1 MSLILDCTLRDGGY
15 YTNWEFE
22 DDLVKEMVKCLNFS
36 EVDYIELGYKSPLPG
51 GRFRKCNDKF
61 IENLLKDVEV
71 FGKQSKLAFMI
82 DAKDFIENNKV
93 NKRLLLDVIKPKD
106 KSPFTLCRIATNYET
121 LDQSLEMLEIISKL
135 GYYTALNLM
144 KVATLSNLEVGLA
157 LQKIGKSNV
166 NMIYV
171 ADSLGSL
178 QGEKL
183 TKLFKKF
190 RAVCDDWDK
199 WLGFHPHNNLGLAF
213 SNSYQAE
220 KFGVDIVDG
229 TITGMGRG
237 AGNLRIEQYLM
248 WKKKPTKDLLDLVHR
263 KFEPMKQKSKWGWS
277 PSYMYSGIHEIHP
290 SYPQELQTYNISDS
304 KIQNKLEELSFSGGK
319 EFYNQ
324 DEIKP
329 LSEKSVSI
337 VIPARYKSSRFP
349 GKPIVDI
356 DGTPMIIRVADI
368 ASQVV
373 PKENIYIATED
384 ERIAKVVDDYDYKV
398 ILTSDNCLT
407 GTDRVCEA
415 SQEIDSDIIVN
426 IQGDEPLLD
435 SDDIQKVIDCKLEN
449 MNSVVNC
456 MSRFDSTE
464 ATNRNIPKVVS
475 NFNNDL
481 IYMSRSAIPGT
492 KEGHSKLVHKQV
504 CIYAFTKDE
513 LDKFYQFGLKHGK
526 TQIEWS
532 EDIEILR
539 FLELGINVK
548 MVETYGTTQAVDV
561 KEDVNKVL
569 EILNERKS

>member
-1 MSLILDCTLRDGGY
+1 
-15 YTNWEFE
+15 
-22 DDLVKEMVKCLNFS
+22 
-36 EVDYIELGYKSPLPG
+36 
-51 GRFRKCNDKF
+51 
-61 IENLLKDVEV
+61 
-71 FGKQSKLAFMI
+71 
-82 DAKDFIENNKV
+82 
-93 NKRLLLDVIKPKD
+93 
-106 KSPFTLCRIATNYET
+106 
-121 LDQSLEMLEIISKL
+121 
-135 GYYTALNLM
+135 
-144 KVATLSNLEVGLA
+144 
-157 LQKIGKSNV
+157 
-166 NMIYV
+166 
-171 ADSLGSL
+171 
-178 QGEKL
+178 
-183 TKLFKKF
+183 
-190 RAVCDDWDK
+190 
-199 WLGFHPHNNLGLAF
+199 
-213 SNSYQAE
+213 
-220 KFGVDIVDG
+220 
-229 TITGMGRG
+229 
-237 AGNLRIEQYLM
+237 
-248 WKKKPTKDLLDLVHR
+248 
-263 KFEPMKQKSKWGWS
+263 
-277 PSYMYSGIHEIHP
+277 MYSGIHEIHP
-290 SYPQELQTYNISDS
+290 SYPQELQTYHISDS

-415 SQEIDSDIIVN
+415 AQEIDSDIIVN

-435 SDDIQKVIDCKLEN
+435 PDDIQKVIDEKLKYPD
-449 MNSVVNC
+449 SVINC

-464 ATNRNIPKVVS
+464 APNRNIPKVVA

-481 IYMSRSAIPGT
+481 VYMSRSAIPGT

-513 LDKFYQFGLKHGK
+513 LDKFYQYGLKNGK
-526 TQIEWS
+526 TPLEWS

-539 FLELGINVK
+539 FVELGVNVK
-548 MVETYGTTQAVDV
+548 MVETFGTTQAVDI
-561 KEDVNKVL
+561 KEDVDKVL
-569 EILNERKS
+569 EILNERKWKI

>member
-15 YTNWEFE
+15 YTNWEFD

-82 DAKDFIENNKV
+82 DAKDFIEDNKV

-106 KSPFTLCRIATNYET
+106 KSPFTLCRIATNYKT
-121 LDQSLEMLEIISKL
+121 LDKSLEMLEIISDL

-144 KVATLSNLEVGLA
+144 KVATLTNLEVGLA
-157 LQKIGKSNV
+157 LQKIGKSSSD
-166 NMIYV
+166 MIYV

-190 RAVCDDWDK
+190 RKSCDEWDK

-248 WKKKPTKDLLDLVHR
+248 WKKKPTKNLLDLVQR

-290 SYPQELQTYNISDS
+290 SYPQELQTYHISDS

-368 ASQVV
+368 ASKVV

-435 SDDIQKVIDCKLEN
+435 SDDIQKVIDEKLKYPD
-449 MNSVVNC
+449 SVINC

-548 MVETYGTTQAVDV
+548 MLETYGTTQAVDIP
-561 KEDVNKVL
+561 EDVDKVL

>member
-1 MSLILDCTLRDGGY
+1 MILDCTLRDGGY

-22 DDLVKEMVKCLNFS
+22 DDLVKEMVQVLNFS

-61 IENLLKDVEV
+61 IANLLKDVQLLGLQEL
-71 FGKQSKLAFMI
+71 SKLAFMI
-82 DAKDFIENNKV
+82 DAKDFIEDNKV
-93 NKRLLLDVIKPKD
+93 NKRLLLDVIKPKE
-106 KSPFTLCRIATNYET
+106 KSPFTLCRIATNYDT
-121 LDQSLEMLEIISKL
+121 LDLALEMLELISEL
-135 GYYTALNLM
+135 GYETALNLM
-144 KVATLSNLEVGLA
+144 KVAILEVKEVVDSLER
-157 LQKIGKSNV
+157 ISKSSV
-166 NMIYV
+166 NMIYI

-178 QGEKL
+178 HGNRLKDLQGAFSKTCKESNKL
-183 TKLFKKF
+183 
-190 RAVCDDWDK
+190 
-199 WLGFHPHNNLGLAF
+199 LGFHPHNNLGLAF
-213 SNSYQAE
+213 SNSLE
-220 KFGVDIVDG
+220 MEWLGIDIVDG

-248 WKKKPTKDLLDLVHR
+248 FRQKPTKDLLNLI
-263 KFEPMKQKSKWGWS
+263 QKRFNPLKEKSNWGWS
-277 PSYMYSGIHEIHP
+277 PSYMYSGINEIHP
-290 SYPQELQTYNISDS
+290 SYPQELQTYHISDS
-304 KIQNKLEELSFSGGK
+304 KIQNKLEELSFTGGK

-324 DEIKP
+324 GEIKS
-329 LSEKSVSI
+329 LSKKSVSI

-415 SQEIDSDIIVN
+415 AQEINSDIIIN

-435 SDDIQKVIDCKLEN
+435 PDDIQKVIDEKLKYPD
-449 MNSVVNC
+449 SIINC

-475 NFNNDL
+475 NFNNNL
-481 IYMSRSAIPGT
+481 VYMSRSAIPGT
-492 KEGHSKLVHKQV
+492 KEGHSKLVHKQI

-513 LDKFYQFGLKHGK
+513 LDKFYQYGLKHGK
-526 TQIEWS
+526 TPLEWS

-539 FLELGINVK
+539 FIELGINIR
-548 MVETYGTTQAVDV
+548 MIETFGTTQAVDIP
-561 KEDVNKVL
+561 EDVDKVL

>member
-1 MSLILDCTLRDGGY
+1 MILDCTLRDGGY

-22 DDLVKEMVKCLNFS
+22 NDLVREMVQYLNFS
-36 EVDYIELGYKSPLPG
+36 EVDYIELGYKSPIPG

-61 IENLLKDVEV
+61 ISNLLKDVQLLGLQEL
-71 FGKQSKLAFMI
+71 SKLAFMI
-82 DAKDFIENNKV
+82 DAKDFIEDNKV
-93 NKRLLLDVIKPKD
+93 NKRLLLDVIKPKE
-106 KSPFTLCRIATNYET
+106 KSPFTLCRIATNYDS
-121 LDQSLEMLEIISKL
+121 LDLALEILEIISEM
-135 GYYTALNLM
+135 GYETALNLM
-144 KVATLSNLEVGLA
+144 KVATLSKLEVGLA
-157 LQKIGKSNV
+157 LEKIGKSNV

-171 ADSLGSL
+171 ADSLGSIH
-178 QGEKL
+178 GKKL
-183 TKLFKKF
+183 RELFNLFRKTCVVDDKL
-190 RAVCDDWDK
+190 
-199 WLGFHPHNNLGLAF
+199 LGFHPHNNLGLAF
-213 SNSYQAE
+213 PNTIKAE
-220 KFGVDIVDG
+220 ELGADIVDG

-248 WKKKPTKDLLDLVHR
+248 WKEKPTKDLLDLVQR
-263 KFEPMKQKSKWGWS
+263 KFEPLKQKSKWGWS

-290 SYPQELQTYNISDS
+290 SYPQELQTYHISDS

-337 VIPARYKSSRFP
+337 IIPARYKSSRFP

-368 ASQVV
+368 ASKVV

-415 SQEIDSDIIVN
+415 AQEIDSDIIVN

-435 SDDIQKVIDCKLEN
+435 PDDIQKVIDEKLKYPD
-449 MNSVVNC
+449 SVINC

-464 ATNRNIPKVVS
+464 ATNRNIPKVVA

-481 IYMSRSAIPGT
+481 VYMSRSAIPGT

-513 LDKFYQFGLKHGK
+513 LDKFYKYGLKNGK
-526 TQIEWS
+526 TKLEWS

-539 FLELGINVK
+539 FLDLGIKVK
-548 MVETYGTTQAVDV
+548 MIETFGTTQAVDV

>member
-15 YTNWEFE
+15 YTNWEFD

-82 DAKDFIENNKV
+82 DAKDFIEDNKV

-121 LDQSLEMLEIISKL
+121 LDKSLEMLEIISDL

-144 KVATLSNLEVGLA
+144 KVATLTNLEVGLA
-157 LQKIGKSNV
+157 LQKIGKSSSD
-166 NMIYV
+166 MIYV

-190 RAVCDDWDK
+190 RKSCDEWDK

-248 WKKKPTKDLLDLVHR
+248 WKKKPTKNLLDLVQR

-290 SYPQELQTYNISDS
+290 SYPQELQTYHISDS

-368 ASQVV
+368 ASKVV

-435 SDDIQKVIDCKLEN
+435 SDDIQKVIDEKLKYPD
-449 MNSVVNC
+449 SVINC

-548 MVETYGTTQAVDV
+548 MLETYGTTQAVDIP
-561 KEDVNKVL
+561 EDVDKVL

>member
-1 MSLILDCTLRDGGY
+1 
-15 YTNWEFE
+15 
-22 DDLVKEMVKCLNFS
+22 
-36 EVDYIELGYKSPLPG
+36 
-51 GRFRKCNDKF
+51 
-61 IENLLKDVEV
+61 
-71 FGKQSKLAFMI
+71 
-82 DAKDFIENNKV
+82 
-93 NKRLLLDVIKPKD
+93 
-106 KSPFTLCRIATNYET
+106 
-121 LDQSLEMLEIISKL
+121 
-135 GYYTALNLM
+135 
-144 KVATLSNLEVGLA
+144 
-157 LQKIGKSNV
+157 
-166 NMIYV
+166 
-171 ADSLGSL
+171 
-178 QGEKL
+178 
-183 TKLFKKF
+183 
-190 RAVCDDWDK
+190 
-199 WLGFHPHNNLGLAF
+199 
-213 SNSYQAE
+213 
-220 KFGVDIVDG
+220 
-229 TITGMGRG
+229 
-237 AGNLRIEQYLM
+237 
-248 WKKKPTKDLLDLVHR
+248 
-263 KFEPMKQKSKWGWS
+263 
-277 PSYMYSGIHEIHP
+277 MYSGIHEIHP
-290 SYPQELQTYNISDS
+290 SYPQELQTYHISDS

-368 ASQVV
+368 ASKVV

-415 SQEIDSDIIVN
+415 AQEIDSDIIVN

-435 SDDIQKVIDCKLEN
+435 SDDIQKVIDEKLKYPD
-449 MNSVVNC
+449 SVINC

-548 MVETYGTTQAVDV
+548 MLETYGTTQAVDIP
-561 KEDVNKVL
+561 EDVDKVL

>member
-82 DAKDFIENNKV
+82 DAKDFIEDNKV

-121 LDQSLEMLEIISKL
+121 LDKSLEMLEIISDL

-144 KVATLSNLEVGLA
+144 KVATLTNLEVGLA
-157 LQKIGKSNV
+157 LQKIGKSSSD
-166 NMIYV
+166 MIYV

-190 RAVCDDWDK
+190 RKSCDEWDK

-248 WKKKPTKDLLDLVHR
+248 WKKKPTKNLLDLVQR

-290 SYPQELQTYNISDS
+290 SYPQELQTYHISDS

-368 ASQVV
+368 ASKVV

-435 SDDIQKVIDCKLEN
+435 SDDIQKVIDEKLKYPD
-449 MNSVVNC
+449 SVINC

-548 MVETYGTTQAVDV
+548 MLETYGTTQAVDIP
-561 KEDVNKVL
+561 EDVDKVL